1 MAVKIGT
8 TTGSTGDPQITLT
21 QTADEAAAFNESY
34 GVGNYADGM
43 KIAIDGNGQIY
54 TVTSYDS
61 GTGVLDIN
69 PPLDDNIGPS
79 STDVYKVY
87 EGAHGTEST
96 HLRKRLLG
104 YI

>member
-8 TTGSTGDPQITLT
+8 TFGAKDATSITLT
-21 QTADEAAAFNESY
+21 QNTDEASAFSAEY
-34 GVGNYADGM
+34 GVGNYADNM
-43 KIAIDGNGQIY
+43 KIAIDGNDTIY
-54 TVTSYDS
+54 TVTGNAS
-61 GTGVLDIN
+61 GTLSIDPVLSDTVTS
-69 PPLDDNIGPS
+69 G
-79 STDVYKVY
+79 TDVYKVY

>member
-8 TTGSTGDPQITLT
+8 TTGAKDAASITLT
-21 QTADEAAAFNESY
+21 QNTDEASTFSAEY
-34 GVGNYADGM
+34 GVGNYADNM
-43 KIAIDGNGQIY
+43 KIAIDGNDTIY
-54 TVTSYDS
+54 TVTSNAS
-61 GTGVLDIN
+61 GTLSIDPVLSDAVA
-69 PPLDDNIGPS
+69 LG
-79 STDVYKVY
+79 TDVYKVY

>member
-8 TTGSTGDPQITLT
+8 TTGSAGDPQITLT
-21 QTADEAAAFNESY
+21 QTADEANAFNESN

-43 KIAIDGNGQIY
+43 QIAIDGDAVYTATGWNGSVLQI
-54 TVTSYDS
+54 D
-61 GTGVLDIN
+61 
-69 PPLDDNIGPS
+69 PPLSQNLVA
-79 STDVYKVY
+79 TADVYKVY
-87 EGAHGTEST
+87 EGAHGTESE